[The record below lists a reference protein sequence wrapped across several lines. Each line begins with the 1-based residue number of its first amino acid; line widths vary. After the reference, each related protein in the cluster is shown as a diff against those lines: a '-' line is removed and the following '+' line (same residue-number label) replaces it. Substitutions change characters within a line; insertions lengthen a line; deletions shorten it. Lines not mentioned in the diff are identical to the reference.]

1 MKTKLLF
8 AVAVSFLSI
17 TVFSQKKKL
26 AEKPAGKKQETAV
39 YAEKKGSDYYLV
51 RLEKDK
57 DIPNVYVYSNGN
69 TKPYKNYT
77 DLKDVIMEFPEI
89 MTSNNSTKEELVS
102 ILKKDNH
109 FYEIT
114 SQRKDPKNI
123 EKTIV
128 TVYEV
133 MNGQRRIVEEYG
145 SIYELMSSPYKEA
158 ILINY

>member
-8 AVAVSFLSI
+8 AFAASFLSI
-17 TVFSQKKKL
+17 TAFTQKKKQQ
-26 AEKPAGKKQETAV
+26 EKQPVKQQEMAV
-39 YAEKKGSDYYLV
+39 YAEKKGNDYYLI

-57 DIPNVYVYSNGN
+57 NVPNVYVYSNGE

-77 DLKDVIMEFPEI
+77 DLKDIVLEFPG
-89 MTSNNSTKEELVS
+89 MMSSNNSTKEELVS

-114 SQRKDPKNI
+114 SQRKDPKNF
-123 EKTIV
+123 EKTTV

-133 MNGQRRIVEEYG
+133 MGGQRRIVEEYD
-145 SIYELMSSPYKEA
+145 SIIQVMASPYKEA
-158 ILINY
+158 IFIN

>member
-8 AVAVSFLSI
+8 AFAVSFLSI
-17 TVFSQKKKL
+17 ATFSQKKKQT
-26 AEKPAGKKQETAV
+26 EKPAGKKQETAV
-39 YAEKKGSDYYLV
+39 YAEKKGNDYYLV

-57 DIPNVYVYSNGN
+57 EIPNVYVYSAGSI
-69 TKPYKNYT
+69 KPYKNYT
-77 DLKDVIMEFPEI
+77 DIKDILMEFPG
-89 MTSNNSTKEELVS
+89 MMSSNNSTKEELVS
-102 ILKKDNH
+102 ILKKDDH

-133 MNGQRRIVEEYG
+133 MNGQRRIVEEYAT
-145 SIYELMSSPYKEA
+145 IYEVIASPYKEA
-158 ILINY
+158 ILMNY